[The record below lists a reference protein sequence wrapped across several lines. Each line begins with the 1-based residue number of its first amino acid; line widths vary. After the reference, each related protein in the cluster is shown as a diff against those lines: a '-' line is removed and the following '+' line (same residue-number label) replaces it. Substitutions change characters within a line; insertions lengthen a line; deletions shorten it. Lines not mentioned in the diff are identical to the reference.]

1 MQISDVQDYLLCDPW
16 GVVIHKL
23 RTTALDGCSCKYLD
37 TYKQIMTK
45 ALGFSETESM
55 GQSPFPVWE
64 LLVISGNWF
73 SLSNSC
79 SKSAWKRR
87 QLRKPSSAP
96 IKLNT
101 QITGS
106 LSNIIC
112 KTVSGTFYWT
122 WALEDRG
129 YRCPISQFLSTA
141 EHASTFNG
149 SSSGYP
155 KIAFV
160 G

>member
-1 MQISDVQDYLLCDPW
+1 MCRVSAMWEPLPLGMVEYDQP
-16 GVVIHKL
+16 
-23 RTTALDGCSCKYLD
+23 CSCKYL
-37 TYKQIMTK
+37 YAYRQIMTK
-45 ALGFSETESM
+45 ALGFSETEPM

-64 LLVISGNWF
+64 LLAICGNWLP
-73 SLSNSC
+73 LSDSC
-79 SKSAWKRR
+79 SKSARKRI
-87 QLRKPSSAP
+87 QVRKPSSAT

-112 KTVSGTFYWT
+112 KTASGTFYRT

-129 YRCPISQFLSTA
+129 YRCPIPQFLSTA
-141 EHASTFNG
+141 EHALTFNG

-155 KIAFV
+155 QNSFNRLLDKI
-160 G
+160 